1 VPSRVVLDTNV
12 YISAYGFGGL
22 PARLLRAAILSEFAL
37 VTSPALLA
45 EVGRVLSDRLEFDSE
60 RTEATIMQIAR
71 IATIVRPTERLSVV
85 ADEPDNR
92 VLECALAGGADTI
105 VSGDRHLLELGEYA
119 GIRVMSV
126 AQAVEGLARSG

>member
-85 ADEPDNR
+85 ADESDDR
-92 VLECALAGGADTI
+92 V
-105 VSGDRHLLELGEYA
+105 LELGEYA

-126 AQAVEGLARSG
+126 AQAVEGLSRSG